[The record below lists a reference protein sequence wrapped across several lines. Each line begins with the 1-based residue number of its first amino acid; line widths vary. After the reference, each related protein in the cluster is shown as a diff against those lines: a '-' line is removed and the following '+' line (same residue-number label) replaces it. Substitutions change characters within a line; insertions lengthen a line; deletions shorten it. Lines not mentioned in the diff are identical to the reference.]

1 MVGVTPTRG
10 PAALASVLES
20 LEVRVESA
28 VVERRAVML
37 PDYPGGPRPSS
48 VVRLSGGGF
57 SGRGENVAFH
67 EQEQQRFAAHV
78 EHWLRAHATMST
90 LEVGTALGA
99 GGTAYERAALQ
110 AALIDLALRQA
121 GLSLFDLTGVRQ
133 ASLRF
138 VVSLAANSD
147 LKRAIGRLRLHGYRG
162 DLKVDVDPSWDERT
176 IEMLARESHIAIF
189 DFKGRAEASL
199 ARKLYAA
206 FPTAL
211 LEDPPPDFEEPELG
225 SRTSRISR
233 DSSLVT
239 ELAIARTRARG
250 EAVNLKA
257 PRMGG
262 PLSVLRGLEGALT
275 CPPPRSEL
283 ASEAGTSLRAYV
295 GGMFEVDVG
304 RIQAR
309 QLAALYCASGPN
321 DLALNLTS
329 ERARASPR
337 TSPAPIRLDE
347 PGFGTSSIE

>member
-10 PAALASVLES
+10 PAALASMLES

-28 VVERRAVML
+28 VVELHAPML

-48 VVRLSGGGF
+48 VVRLSGGGC
-57 SGRGENVAFH
+57 SGLGENVAFF
-67 EQEQQRFAAHV
+67 EPEQQRFAAHV
-78 EHWLRAHATMST
+78 ERWLRATRNASS
-90 LEVGTALGA
+90 LGVGTALGA
-99 GGTAYERAALQ
+99 EGTPYERAALQ

-121 GLSLFDLTGVRQ
+121 RLSLCDLTGVRE

-147 LKRAIGRLRLHGYRG
+147 LEPAIRRLRAQGYRG
-162 DLKVDVDPSWDERT
+162 DLKVDVDPSWDART
-176 IEMLARESHIAIF
+176 LETLARDSHVAIF

-199 ARKLYAA
+199 AHQLYAA

-211 LEDPPPDFEEPELG
+211 LEDPPSDFEEPELG
-225 SRTSRISR
+225 SRASRISR
-233 DSSLVT
+233 DSKLVD
-239 ELAIARTRARG
+239 EVAVARARARG

-262 PLSVLRGLEGALT
+262 PLALLRGLEQALT
-275 CPPPRSEL
+275 PRPL
-283 ASEAGTSLRAYV
+283 ASECAGEARAMLRAYV

-309 QLAALYCASGPN
+309 QLAALYCASAPN

-329 ERARASPR
+329 ERAQAMRR
-337 TSPAPIRLDE
+337 TSPARIRLDE
-347 PGFGTSSIE
+347 PGFGASSIE